1 MWQKLDELDRLYLG
15 GESSWWFSD
24 WQTRI
29 IELIKCLFYIKCVL
43 RYSSFKYKIKKVL
56 LDALQLICVNKFL
69 FLEWKD
75 NLLKFDIAV
84 F

>member
-1 MWQKLDELDRLYLG
+1 MYLG

-29 IELIKCLFYIKCVL
+29 IELIKGLFYIKCVL